1 LNKVALSILGLAALV
16 ATPAFAADMAVKAP
30 VVAAPPAL
38 GWTGFYIGG
47 NIGGVTNSNSG
58 TSNFTDSIANLAFPA
73 GNRINAT
80 GFIGGVQAGYNWQF
94 APRWLVGIE
103 ADGDFTN
110 TKYGFC
116 RGTIVPGVCGDTGF
130 GADTLSSNTAW
141 LSTVRGRFGTI
152 AMDKL
157 LIYATGGA
165 AWGRVDTTATQ
176 SCLVGGCGVSPLA
189 TSGTSSS
196 SVTRSGWVAGLGG
209 EWNIDGN
216 WFARAEWLHIDLGN
230 VTSSVSTAGF
240 AGSTQSFSWSRG
252 ERFDQFRIG
261 LDYRFWR
268 G

>member
-1 LNKVALSILGLAALV
+1 MNKVALSVVGLAALV

-30 VVAAPPAL
+30 VVAASPVL
-38 GWTGFYIGG
+38 SWTGFYIGG
-47 NIGGVTNSNSG
+47 NIGGVANSNSG
-58 TSNFTDSIANLAFPA
+58 TSNFTDTLTGLAFPA
-73 GNRINAT
+73 GNRINAN
-80 GFIGGVQAGYNWQF
+80 GFLAGGQVGYNWQF
-94 APRWLVGIE
+94 DPRWLVGVE

-110 TKYGFC
+110 PKYAFC

-130 GADTLSSNTAW
+130 GTNSLSSKTDW

-152 AMDKL
+152 AMNKFL
-157 LIYATGGA
+157 FYVTGGA
-165 AWGRVDTTATQ
+165 AWGRVETTATQ

-189 TSGTSSS
+189 AAGTLTS

-216 WFARAEWLHIDLGN
+216 WFARAEWLHIDLGD

-240 AGSTQSFSWSRG
+240 AGSTQTFSWSRS
-252 ERFDQFRIG
+252 ERFDQIRFG
-261 LDYRFWR
+261 LDYQFWH